1 MDYQLD
7 KFGNAYRKMDKIVF
21 DTTIIK
27 DGKDFIIKIPN
38 RAKLKL
44 MERAISF
51 IEVEIKLRS
60 YKTRFKDEG

>member
-1 MDYQLD
+1 
-7 KFGNAYRKMDKIVF
+7 MDKIVF